1 MPFLKISFYKDGTY
15 KNINRPYNLSDNNFK
30 EMKEF
35 LDLIIPKITN
45 DSIFVKKIDQETIE
59 KVREDIQ
66 ISNSL
71 NDDNAFRNLNE
82 KINFNYIKI
91 LRKIDEQNNNGYKI
105 KAENSNDSYYIDYD
119 FEHHSSMGDHDE
131 ENNITNLNC
140 IDSYENNLTKLN
152 TYQHSG
158 VYSEFTEYRGSNM
171 TKNIST
177 IIDES
182 NGLVKKIFSTTYI
195 NVSKQEYLSQTD
207 KDIYNEDNQIN
218 EDNLIYANNEINEI
232 NITNE
237 TNNITEKN
245 VDNNNDT
252 IYDFKYARSMI
263 TVISHHIIINIS
275 YYDEKVIDNIYNRYL
290 NNFTYEE
297 NNSSLRVLNRLK
309 RALSINNLD
318 KYEIIEGNKFRN
330 LKENGGEKYYGLK
343 ILSHRK
349 NVFQTNI
356 LDLDISLGLAN
367 TYYPS
372 TGQ

>member
-1 MPFLKISFYKDGTY
+1 
-15 KNINRPYNLSDNNFK
+15 
-30 EMKEF
+30 
-35 LDLIIPKITN
+35 
-45 DSIFVKKIDQETIE
+45 
-59 KVREDIQ
+59 
-66 ISNSL
+66 
-71 NDDNAFRNLNE
+71 
-82 KINFNYIKI
+82 
-91 LRKIDEQNNNGYKI
+91 
-105 KAENSNDSYYIDYD
+105 
-119 FEHHSSMGDHDE
+119 
-131 ENNITNLNC
+131 
-140 IDSYENNLTKLN
+140 
-152 TYQHSG
+152 
-158 VYSEFTEYRGSNM
+158 M